1 MAAKINITRFKG
13 DTYQVILHI
22 KNPDRTPFDLTGRS
36 FTLSVI
42 AGKDKGTT
50 SYLLQSTGTSIG
62 DPAEGVLGF
71 PLTPE
76 QVAHVGSY
84 DYDVEMTDT
93 DGTVKT
99 IAHGAWLFIQD
110 VTQSPLGL

>member
-13 DTYQVILHI
+13 DTYQVVLNI
-22 KNPDRTPFDLTGRS
+22 KNPDRTPFDLSSRS

-42 AGKDKGTT
+42 AGREKG
-50 SYLLQSTGTSIG
+50 SSNYLLQSTGAPIG
-62 DPAEGVLGF
+62 DPAEGALGF

-84 DYDVEMTDT
+84 EYDVEMTDT
-93 DGTVKT
+93 DGTAKT
-99 IAHGAWLFIQD
+99 IAHGAWLFLQD
-110 VTQSPLGL
+110 VTQSPLGM

>member
-13 DTYQVILHI
+13 DTYQVVLNV

-36 FTLSVI
+36 FKLSVI
-42 AGKDKGTT
+42 AGRDKGST
-50 SYLLQSTGTSIG
+50 SYLLQSTGADLG
-62 DPAEGVLGF
+62 DPTQGAIGF

-84 DYDVEMTDT
+84 EYDVEMTDT

-99 IAHGAWLFIQD
+99 IAHGVWLFVQD
-110 VTQSPLGL
+110 VTQPA